1 MKKIY
6 LIVLLISTINAIG
19 QNYKF
24 TMKWDPLQ
32 QVGGYYRLLGTGG
45 YQIDYYSQN
54 NNGQIQYK
62 DYEIKLDSKDFKDYL
77 SFELVLNSCNDPYT
91 QPPIYFITDLLKYGE
106 NQGGYENCGGNGTIM
121 NFTTTEI
128 FLDSQMSLEYP
139 QGNPPHYKICAGEQL
154 AINAKILNKPN
165 ILAEGYYPP
174 EAYHWWCFLDSD
186 KTWRE
191 VPDKIL
197 KDGILVDNLDY
208 NKPRLNNTMEEI
220 IGPDHEKYY
229 NTIIYF
235 HLGRNN
241 PPASLNYG
249 VLYSPCAPVVQG
261 KITYEAPN
269 CSDGSIKSI
278 TIPFDRELEEKGLPG
293 EELLKDMAIRNSDP
307 PFNIIKQITQPV
319 TYQGKTYSFPTDG
332 LNLTSGKTYYITYQ
346 SFKNGI
352 PRGSM
357 HNINDSF
364 TYIAP
369 QPLAFTITAN
379 NATCFNDNGK
389 ISITAH
395 GGTGDY
401 YYYSLDGGAN
411 KIQFTN
417 KTVETT
423 QDNIITRTGIQ
434 DISLPVSDQN
444 KIYNIKV
451 SDINGCLEP
460 NSAN

>member
-24 TMKWDPLQ
+24 TMRWDPLQ
-32 QVGGYYRLLGTGG
+32 RVGGYYRLSSTGD

-54 NNGQIQYK
+54 NNGQIHYK
-62 DYEIKLDSKDFKDYL
+62 DYEIKLDTKDYL
-77 SFELVLNSCNDPYT
+77 SFDLGMDGCNDPYHK
-91 QPPIYFITDLLKYGE
+91 PPIYFLAQLLHSGE
-106 NQGGYENCGGNGTIM
+106 VSEESCGGNGSIID
-121 NFTTTEI
+121 FTTTEI
-128 FLDSQMSLEYP
+128 FLDSPMSLEYP

-154 AINAKILNKPN
+154 AIYAKILNKPN
-165 ILAEGYYPP
+165 ILAESYYPP
-174 EAYHWWCFLDSD
+174 EAYHWSYFLDSD

-197 KDGILVDNLDY
+197 KEGILVDNLDY
-208 NKPRLNNTMEEI
+208 NKPRLNNTMEQI

-241 PPASLNYG
+241 PPASLDYG

-261 KITYEAPN
+261 KITYEAPD
-269 CSDGSIKSI
+269 CSYGSIKSI
-278 TIPFDRELEEKGLPG
+278 TIPFDRELEDKGLPG
-293 EELLKDMAIRNSDP
+293 EELLKDMAIRNSDF
-307 PFNIIKQITQPV
+307 PFNVIKQITQPLS
-319 TYQGKTYSFPTDG
+319 YEGKTYSFPTDG

-379 NATCFNDNGK
+379 NPTCFNDKVDIK
-389 ISITAH
+389 INTS
-395 GGTGDY
+395 GGTTPYFYDAWK
-401 YYYSLDGGAN
+401 GAT
-411 KIQFTN
+411 KIVEKEPFD
-417 KTVETT
+417 KTIPDKTDVTIPGLEATE
-423 QDNIITRTGIQ
+423 
-434 DISLPVSDQN
+434 
-444 KIYNIKV
+444 YNIKV
-451 SDINGCLEP
+451 TDIHGCIEP
-460 NSAN
+460 N